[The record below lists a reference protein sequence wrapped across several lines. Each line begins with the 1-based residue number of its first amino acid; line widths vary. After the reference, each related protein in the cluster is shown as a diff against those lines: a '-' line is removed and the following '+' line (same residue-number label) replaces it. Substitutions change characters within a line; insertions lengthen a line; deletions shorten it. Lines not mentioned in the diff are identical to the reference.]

1 MLKEKKQKQ
10 SDIRVIKSRNISDN
24 GCKILDIPN
33 YDSYISIDLL
43 KKLSVY
49 SYIDRNDV
57 YLTPNMTYKPR
68 VIKKEKRIVVNGSVA
83 ILLPKKP
90 LFLTKE
96 QLAYFSSDEYRAFY
110 QIARNYQTRSLNVD
124 SCSVFFYGVLRIEE
138 NKNA

>member
-1 MLKEKKQKQ
+1 MAECVASPRL
-10 SDIRVIKSRNISDN
+10 SLSRSS
-24 GCKILDIPN
+24 C
-33 YDSYISIDLL
+33 
-43 KKLSVY
+43 V
-49 SYIDRNDV
+49 
-57 YLTPNMTYKPR
+57 
-68 VIKKEKRIVVNGSVA
+68 
-83 ILLPKKP
+83 LLPKKP